1 MPNTKKTEETK
12 YQPVIAGMIMQMIG
26 DLDTVALDNKT
37 SRNDIIR
44 RACDFLLKNKKKF
57 GLK

>member
-1 MPNTKKTEETK
+1 MANKTKEENIK
-12 YQPVIAGMIMQMIG
+12 YHNIWAGMQLQMIG
-26 DLDTVALDNKT
+26 DLDEAAIDNKT

-44 RACDFLLKNKKKF
+44 RACAYLLKNKKKF